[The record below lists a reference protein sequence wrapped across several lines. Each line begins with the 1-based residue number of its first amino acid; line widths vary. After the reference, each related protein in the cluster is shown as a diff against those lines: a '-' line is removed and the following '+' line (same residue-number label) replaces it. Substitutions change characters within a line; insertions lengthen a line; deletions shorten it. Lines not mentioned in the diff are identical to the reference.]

1 MTDNEYKLNSEL
13 NYKIK
18 VIDNFLL
25 EDDFKHLCKIV
36 SQDQKEDQ
44 IKVYHNEI
52 NNDGI
57 IKSNMDSNLLRKIH
71 KNYHARAIEILKE
84 LNIEKVDLYDYSD
97 FTIVVTSKDKT
108 FPIHDD
114 TPNKL
119 LSGVIYLM
127 PEKNFGTY
135 FYNDRKGS
143 NKTGVEWKQ
152 NRAVFFSRKERE
164 TWHSYQG
171 DNIQNRIALVY
182 NLMTNRI
189 KEVYKIERKNY
200 LIGNLRYKIN
210 PYLYQYFKTLI

>member
-1 MTDNEYKLNSEL
+1 MTDNDYKLNSKL

-25 EDDFKHLCKIV
+25 EDDFKNLCKIV
-36 SQDQKEDQ
+36 SKDQKEGQ

-71 KNYHARAIEILKE
+71 KNYHARAMEILKE

-119 LSGVIYLM
+119 LSGVIYLK

-164 TWHSYQG
+164 TWHSYEG
-171 DNIQNRIALVY
+171 DKINTRVALVY
-182 NLMTNRI
+182 NLMTNDI
-189 KEVYKIERKNY
+189 KSVCKIEKKNY
-200 LIGNLRYKIN
+200 LFSLLRFKLN
-210 PYLYQYFKTLI
+210 PYFYRFFKKLI